1 MVAVDARG
9 RHLRP
14 TIVWMDRRAEAQSR
28 ALGGRIPAVRI
39 FDITGL
45 NLDSS
50 HVAPKILWLRDE
62 EPEAYRD
69 ASAFL
74 LPGSYLVHR
83 LTGEMVVDYS
93 NASSTMLYDVR
104 SKTGPRRCSRPPTST
119 RCCSAGWPRRTR
131 WPASLPKMRPG
142 RWGSSPAR
150 R

>member
-1 MVAVDARG
+1 
-9 RHLRP
+9 
-14 TIVWMDRRAEAQSR
+14 MDRRAEAQSR
-28 ALGGRIPAVRI
+28 ALGGRIPQCASS
-39 FDITGL
+39 ITGL

-93 NASSTMLYDVR
+93 NASSTMLYDVQ
-104 SKTGPRRCSRPPTST
+104 SKDWAAVSRPPTST

-131 WPASLPKMRPG
+131 WPASLPKMWPG
-142 RWGSSPAR
+142 RWGSRPAR